1 MTLQE
6 RYEKVCQAY
15 ITRFERKQGLELEFW
30 LDDKVGS
37 IACFGDIY
45 FFSFD
50 DIRYD
55 MDTDQ
60 PVWQIIQWLEDS
72 TFRSKHINYKS
83 YCMGARYSGE
93 QEVPK
98 AFNL

>member
-15 ITRFERKQGLELEFW
+15 ITRFERKQGLKLEFW
-30 LDDKVGS
+30 VGDEIGG
-37 IACFGDIY
+37 IAFFGDIY
-45 FFSFD
+45 FFTFD

-55 MDTDQ
+55 MDTEQ
-60 PVWQIIQWLEDS
+60 PIGQIAQWLEES
-72 TFRSKHINYKS
+72 TFRTEHINYKS
-83 YCMGARYSGE
+83 YCMVARYSGE